1 MKVTKARL
9 KQIIKEEISFLFEG
23 TAPMES
29 KMSCEMKGGTWHS
42 ETGDGPGQ
50 GECSFGDVADRPHLN
65 EQEEKSPQELACERK
80 AEKYGE
86 PYVWNSATGECEL
99 AN

>member
-1 MKVTKARL
+1 MKITKAQL
-9 KQIIKEEISFLFEG
+9 KQIIKEEISSLIE
-23 TAPMES
+23 TYES

-42 ETGDGPGQ
+42 KTGDGPGE

-65 EQEEKSPQELACERK
+65 EQEEKSPQELACERE

-99 AN
+99 AK